1 MLRSIAVAAM
11 FALVAPTL
19 AVAQQTVPPPPNHGA
34 PAPAPHPAAP
44 PPPPHPAGPPPGL
57 STAPPRA
64 MGPPPGGPPPGGPP
78 IGQRSFGPHP
88 GGPTPG
94 GPPPGG
100 PAVGE
105 RSFGPH
111 PGGPLP
117 GGPPP
122 AGPPIGQR
130 SFGPHPGG
138 PPPGLATDPRFH
150 GPPGRFVYRG
160 REFSGVHVAPFAY
173 PPGWGYRQWDVGAV
187 LPPVFLS
194 PDYYYPEWAALGLD
208 PPPPGFEWVRYGPD
222 LLLVDLNTGE
232 VVDGVYGVFY

>member
-19 AVAQQTVPPPPNHGA
+19 AVAQQTVPPPPTHGA

-57 STAPPRA
+57 SSAPPHA
-64 MGPPPGGPPPGGPP
+64 MGPPPGGPPPGGPPIGQRSFGPPPGGPPPGGPPIGQRSYGPPPGGPPPGGPP

-88 GGPTPG
+88 GGPP
-94 GPPPGG
+94 
-100 PAVGE
+100 
-105 RSFGPH
+105 S
-111 PGGPLP
+111 
-117 GGPPP
+117 
-122 AGPPIGQR
+122 
-130 SFGPHPGG
+130 
-138 PPPGLATDPRFH
+138 GLATDPRFH
-150 GPPGRFVYRG
+150 GQPGRFVYRG
-160 REFSGVHVAPFAY
+160 REFSGVRVAPFAY